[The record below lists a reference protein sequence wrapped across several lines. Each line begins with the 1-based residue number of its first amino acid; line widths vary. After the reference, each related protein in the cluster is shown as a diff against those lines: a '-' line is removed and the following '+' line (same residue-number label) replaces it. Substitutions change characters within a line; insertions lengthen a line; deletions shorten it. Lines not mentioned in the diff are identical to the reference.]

1 MHEPAVAVSCRTPA
15 GCTIVVRSG
24 LSKSGHQRKYVV
36 REWLR
41 CVSQWYSR
49 SRHALWW
56 RAQHH
61 NQPLHP
67 PTSAKQSA
75 RSTSTRRPSHL
86 PGSRHHERLWTCT
99 YAVCWF
105 TMQLQYNLRTLGYG
119 RRTRCCR
126 RGWKGSPCDD
136 HENDAKEM
144 CPSRTGASG
153 ADMHTVRIP
162 GDV

>member
-86 PGSRHHERLWTCT
+86 PGSRHHERLWTVHTRSVGLPCSYNIICALWDT
-99 YAVCWF
+99 GVAPDAAGEVGRGAHVMI
-105 TMQLQYNLRTLGYG
+105 TRMMQK
-119 RRTRCCR
+119 RCAR
-126 RGWKGSPCDD
+126 RGREHPAPTCI
-136 HENDAKEM
+136 
-144 CPSRTGASG
+144 RY
-153 ADMHTVRIP
+153 IP